1 MIVPYRKYKD
11 RDGNLVQLPVLSV
24 RITCNRISLPL
35 WGLVDSG
42 ADITLLNRS
51 FAQLFNIDLKRGKRI
66 PLLGVMEGPEFAA
79 YVHQVNIVIKDVG
92 SADTIVAFTDSEEY
106 PDLVILGRRGFFE
119 HFTIKFEEHKKQL
132 EIEARK

>member
-1 MIVPYRKYKD
+1 M
-11 RDGNLVQLPVLSV
+11 
-24 RITCNRISLPL
+24 
-35 WGLVDSG
+35 GLVDSG